1 VLDVNL
7 HGRKSFP
14 AAEALARRHIPIV
27 FSTGYARQGQ
37 DAAWRDRPWL
47 QKPFVVE
54 QLGPALRTALKSAAA
69 PRPDA
74 GR

>member
-1 VLDVNL
+1 
-7 HGRKSFP
+7 
-14 AAEALARRHIPIV
+14 
-27 FSTGYARQGQ
+27 
-37 DAAWRDRPWL
+37 
-47 QKPFVVE
+47 VVE